1 MRRAAAAKADAGA
14 LPGWDLSD
22 LYPGPRSDEVRRD
35 LEQAAAAAEALHEE
49 FAGRVGD
56 LDGEI
61 LADLIARYEA
71 IKETL
76 ERLTS
81 YAYLVYCT
89 AMDDAET
96 AQFFQTVREE
106 TTATESRLLFL
117 TLELNRIEEDA
128 LADKLKAP
136 ALARYA
142 PWVRDVRA
150 FRPFQLSDEVER
162 LLLEK
167 QVAGRAAWM
176 RLFDETMAAL
186 RFSVRGEALG
196 SAEALNLLS
205 DKDREVRKE
214 AAQALGTVLGENVR
228 TFALITN
235 TLAKDKEIED
245 QWRGFERPISARNL
259 GNRVEDEVV
268 DALIAAVEA
277 AAPRLAHRYYAL
289 KARWMG
295 VDRLDY
301 WDRNA
306 PLPEDDDR
314 TVGWDEAIS
323 TVLAAYRAFSPELA
337 GIGRRFFDNDW
348 IDVPVRNGKS
358 PGAFAHPTVPG
369 AHPYLLLN
377 YQGKARDVMILAH
390 ELGHGVHQVLAG
402 GQGLLLAE
410 TPLTLAE
417 TASVFGEQLTFRALL
432 DGESEP
438 ERRRVMLAGKVE
450 DMLNTVVRQV
460 AFCAFERRVH
470 EERRAGELTPE
481 RLSEHW
487 LAVQSESLGP
497 ALRFHD
503 EYRFYWAYIPHF
515 IHAPFYVYAYAFGEC
530 LVNALYAVYRAE
542 PAGFEQKY
550 LDMLRAG
557 GSLRHREL
565 LAPFGLDASDP
576 AFWSRGLDVIAG
588 FVDEPGGGALA
599 RKLNPFG
606 EPDREPG
613 AALDG
618 GAERL
623 VAGRPL
629 RPVGEAGLAVPGLV
643 GAELL
648 KRLAQ
653 VGLVLAEFLGLRRVM
668 LLDHF
673 LDRDGA
679 RHRRPLAEQRA
690 RRTQRIACDVPDR
703 GECGRPHPALD
714 QQRVEGI
721 QMRLL
726 RLGHFADRGR
736 GAAAAE
742 HRELA
747 VVDPLGA
754 VLAGVIHADH
764 AGDRLLWR
772 GVAGE
777 PVLARDRGPRLFA
790 LLFVVHVRALHDRA
804 TP

>member
-117 TLELNRIEEDA
+117 TLELNRIEDDA

-186 RFSVRGEALG
+186 RFPVRGEALG

-205 DKDREVRKE
+205 DKDRDVRRE

-470 EERRAGELTPE
+470 EERRSGELTPE

-565 LAPFGLDASDP
+565 LAPFGLDASEP

-588 FVDEPGGGALA
+588 FVDEL
-599 RKLNPFG
+599 
-606 EPDREPG
+606 E
-613 AALDG
+613 AAL
-618 GAERL
+618 
-623 VAGRPL
+623 
-629 RPVGEAGLAVPGLV
+629 
-643 GAELL
+643 
-648 KRLAQ
+648 
-653 VGLVLAEFLGLRRVM
+653 
-668 LLDHF
+668 
-673 LDRDGA
+673 
-679 RHRRPLAEQRA
+679 
-690 RRTQRIACDVPDR
+690 
-703 GECGRPHPALD
+703 
-714 QQRVEGI
+714 
-721 QMRLL
+721 
-726 RLGHFADRGR
+726 
-736 GAAAAE
+736 
-742 HRELA
+742 
-747 VVDPLGA
+747 
-754 VLAGVIHADH
+754 
-764 AGDRLLWR
+764 
-772 GVAGE
+772 
-777 PVLARDRGPRLFA
+777 
-790 LLFVVHVRALHDRA
+790 
-804 TP
+804 

>member
-1 MRRAAAAKADAGA
+1 MKRAAAAKADAGA

-49 FAGRVGD
+49 FAGRVTD
-56 LDGEI
+56 LDGET

-117 TLELNRIEEDA
+117 TLELNRIEDDA
-128 LADKLKAP
+128 LEDKLKAP

-162 LLLEK
+162 LLHEK

-186 RFSVRGEALG
+186 RFSVAGESLG

-205 DKDREVRKE
+205 DKDRDVRKE

-314 TVGWDEAIS
+314 TIGWDEAAS
-323 TVLAAYRAFSPELA
+323 TVLAAYRTFSPALA
-337 GIGRRFFDNDW
+337 GIGQRFFENDW

-377 YQGKARDVMILAH
+377 YQGKTRDVMILAH

-438 ERRRVMLAGKVE
+438 ERRRIMLAGKVE

-515 IHAPFYVYAYAFGEC
+515 IHSPFYVYAYAFGEC

-565 LAPFGLDASDP
+565 LAPFGLDASEP

-588 FVDEPGGGALA
+588 FVDEL
-599 RKLNPFG
+599 
-606 EPDREPG
+606 E
-613 AALDG
+613 AAL
-618 GAERL
+618 
-623 VAGRPL
+623 
-629 RPVGEAGLAVPGLV
+629 
-643 GAELL
+643 
-648 KRLAQ
+648 
-653 VGLVLAEFLGLRRVM
+653 
-668 LLDHF
+668 
-673 LDRDGA
+673 
-679 RHRRPLAEQRA
+679 
-690 RRTQRIACDVPDR
+690 
-703 GECGRPHPALD
+703 
-714 QQRVEGI
+714 
-721 QMRLL
+721 
-726 RLGHFADRGR
+726 
-736 GAAAAE
+736 
-742 HRELA
+742 
-747 VVDPLGA
+747 
-754 VLAGVIHADH
+754 
-764 AGDRLLWR
+764 
-772 GVAGE
+772 
-777 PVLARDRGPRLFA
+777 
-790 LLFVVHVRALHDRA
+790 
-804 TP
+804 